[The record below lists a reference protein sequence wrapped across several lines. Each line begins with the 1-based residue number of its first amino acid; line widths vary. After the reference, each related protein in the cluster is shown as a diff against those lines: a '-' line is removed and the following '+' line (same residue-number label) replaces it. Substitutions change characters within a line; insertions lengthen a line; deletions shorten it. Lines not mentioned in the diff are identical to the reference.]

1 MRRATTMAFAPRMHV
16 FPGGRVDSR
25 DYEIDVTFVGTDSE
39 PQRLARRASAHESDM
54 RALYACAVRET
65 QEETGVV
72 LAMVEAD
79 GGIVIDAAVMPIADH
94 WVTPEFESHR
104 YDVRFFVALLPT
116 GQDAQLTTTEADHAE
131 WISAA
136 AAVEKFGA
144 GDMAMLP
151 PTITMVRYLAGFGDC
166 AAMLS
171 DAGMR
176 TVVPLLPVRTTHD
189 DGTATWAL
197 VHDTQGRP

>member
-25 DYEIDVTFVGTDSE
+25 DYEIDVTFVGPDSE
-39 PQRLARRASAHESDM
+39 ARRLARRASAHESDM

-72 LAMVEAD
+72 LALAGVD

-104 YDVRFFVALLPT
+104 YDVRFFAALLPA
-116 GQDAQLTTTEADHAE
+116 GQDAQLTTTEADHAD
-131 WISAA
+131 WIPAA
-136 AAVEKFGA
+136 AAVEKFDA
-144 GDMAMLP
+144 GGMAMLP
-151 PTITMVRYLAGFGDC
+151 PTITMLRYLAGFGDC
-166 AAMLS
+166 AGMLA
-171 DAGMR
+171 DAGAR
-176 TVVPLLPVRTTHD
+176 NVVPLLPVRTNHD
-189 DGTATWAL
+189 DGTTTWAL
-197 VHDTQGRP
+197 VHDTEGRP